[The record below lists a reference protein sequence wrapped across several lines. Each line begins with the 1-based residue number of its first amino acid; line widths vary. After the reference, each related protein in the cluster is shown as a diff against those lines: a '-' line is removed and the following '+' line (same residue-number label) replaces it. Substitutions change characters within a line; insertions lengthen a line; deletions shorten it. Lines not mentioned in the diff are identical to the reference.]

1 MFRIHRYNK
10 KGERVLPAR
19 FSSATEAN
27 WAAERMA
34 KRELKKH
41 SHCILTDDDESQI
54 VWSETYNKPLAIF
67 KPLWHHEEDEE
78 AFVL

>member
-1 MFRIHRYNK
+1 MFRIHKIYK

-19 FSSATEAN
+19 FSSLLEAN

-34 KRELKKH
+34 KRELRKH

-54 VWSETYNKPLAIF
+54 VWSETYNKPLVYF
-67 KPLWHHEEDEE
+67 KPLWHHEE
-78 AFVL
+78 V

>member
-1 MFRIHRYNK
+1 MFRIHCIR
-10 KGERVLPAR
+10 KGRERVLPAL
-19 FSSATEAN
+19 FSSLQEAQ

-34 KRELKKH
+34 KRELRKH

-54 VWSETYNKPLAIF
+54 VWSETYDKPLVYF
-67 KPLWHHEEDEE
+67 KPLWHHEEDKE